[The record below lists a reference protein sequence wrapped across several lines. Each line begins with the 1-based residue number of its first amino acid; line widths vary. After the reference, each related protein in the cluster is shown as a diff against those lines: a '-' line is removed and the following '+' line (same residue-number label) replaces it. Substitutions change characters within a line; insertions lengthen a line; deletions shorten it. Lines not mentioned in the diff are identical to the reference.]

1 MIKKIGTSALQVGM
15 YIHDLDT
22 GWMDH
27 PFFAPRFMVKDEQ
40 TIQRI
45 ASAGLREVY
54 IDTDRGK
61 NVDVDVG
68 IELSEVNAAVSRR
81 LHRTPEPSAVAR
93 AAVPASMEIERARV
107 LYRET
112 TTVVRNLMSASRSGR
127 QVDIAA
133 LDPLAERMIQSAF
146 RNPHALS
153 GISRIKT
160 KDEYTFMH
168 CVGVS
173 ALMVSFAREMALSEQ
188 EIHDVAVG
196 GLVHDIGK
204 SLVPQSVL
212 NKPDRLSDEEF
223 AKMRDHVT
231 FSRQL
236 LADLPGISPVALDVA
251 LLHHERMDG
260 TGYPIGK
267 DGKTISLIGRMSAI
281 VDVYDALTS
290 VRVYKNAWEPTLA
303 MKKLVEWSPNHFDAE
318 LVQRFVRCIGIYP
331 VGATVALE
339 SGRVGVVIDQG
350 EKLIAPVVRII
361 YNREQRR
368 YEWPTDLNLAK
379 TATDR
384 IVEAID
390 PRKYGLDPTQ
400 FV

>member
-1 MIKKIGTSALQVGM
+1 MIKKIGTSELQIGM
-15 YIHDLDT
+15 YVHDLDAR
-22 GWMDH
+22 WMDH
-27 PFFAPRFMVKDEQ
+27 PFFASHFMVKDEQ

-45 ASAGLREVY
+45 ASAGLRQVY
-54 IDTDRGK
+54 IDTTRGK
-61 NVDVDVG
+61 DVASGLTLEQV
-68 IELSEVNAAVSRR
+68 EAAVG
-81 LHRTPEPSAVAR
+81 RTLNEVDEPDDQR
-93 AAVPASMEIERARV
+93 TTLPATEELERARK

-112 TTVVRNLMSASRSGR
+112 TAVVRNLMSASRSGR
-127 QVDIAA
+127 QVDVAS
-133 LDPLAERMIQSAF
+133 LDPLAERMVQSAF

-173 ALMVSFAREMALSEQ
+173 ALMVSFARELELPEQ
-188 EIHDVAVG
+188 QIHDVAIG

-204 SLVPQSVL
+204 SLVPQNVL
-212 NKPDRLSDEEF
+212 NKPDKLNEKEF

-231 FSRQL
+231 YSEQL
-236 LADLPGISPVALDVA
+236 LAGHPDISQTSLDVA

-260 TGYPIGK
+260 TGYPRGRE
-267 DGKTISLIGRMSAI
+267 GKTLSLIGRMSAI

-290 VRVYKNAWEPTLA
+290 VRVYKDAWEPTLA
-303 MKKLVEWSPNHFDAE
+303 MKKLIEWSPDHFDGA

-339 SGRVGVVIDQG
+339 SGRIGVVIDQG
-350 EKLIAPVVRII
+350 EKLMEPIIRVI
-361 YNREQRR
+361 YNRKHRH
-368 YEWPTDLNLAK
+368 YERPFDLDMAR
-379 TATDR
+379 TETDR
-384 IVEAID
+384 IVEAVD
-390 PRKYGLDPTQ
+390 PRKYGLDPTA

>member
-1 MIKKIGTSALQVGM
+1 MIKKISTSALRIGM
-15 YIHDLDT
+15 YVHDLDA

-27 PFFAPRFMVKDEQ
+27 PFFASHFLVKDEQ

-45 ASAGLREVY
+45 ASAGLRQVY
-54 IDTDRGK
+54 IDTTRGNDIQAGLDLEAVKADVERQLGSLDRDAETRQAT
-61 NVDVDVG
+61 VP
-68 IELSEVNAAVSRR
+68 AAVE
-81 LHRTPEPSAVAR
+81 LAR
-93 AAVPASMEIERARV
+93 ARA

-112 TTVVRNLMSASRSGR
+112 TTVVRNLMSSTRSGK
-127 QVDIAA
+127 QVDVAS
-133 LDPLAERMIQSAF
+133 LDPLAERMVQSAF

-173 ALMVSFAREMALSEQ
+173 ALMVTFAREMDLPEQ
-188 EIHDVAVG
+188 QIHDVAIG

-204 SLVPQSVL
+204 SLVPQNVL
-212 NKPDRLSDEEF
+212 NKPDRLNQQEF
-223 AKMRDHVT
+223 AQMRDHVT

-236 LADLPGISPVALDVA
+236 LQGLPGISQAALDVA

-260 TGYPIGK
+260 TGYPLGK
-267 DGKTISLIGRMSAI
+267 DGASISLIGRMSAI

-303 MKKLVEWSPNHFDAE
+303 MKKLVEWSPDHFDDA

-339 SGRVGVVIDQG
+339 SGRVGIVIDQG
-350 EKLIAPVVRII
+350 EKLIEPVVRIV
-361 YNREQRR
+361 YNRKHKH
-368 YEWPTDLNLAK
+368 YERPVDLELSR
-379 TATDR
+379 TETDR
-384 IVEAID
+384 VVSAVD
-390 PRKYGLDPTQ
+390 PRQYGLDPTQ
-400 FV
+400 FI

>member
-1 MIKKIGTSALQVGM
+1 MIKKIGTSELQVGM
-15 YIHDLDT
+15 YIHDLDAR
-22 GWMDH
+22 WMDH
-27 PFFAPRFMVKDEQ
+27 PFFASHFVVKDEQ

-45 ASAGLREVY
+45 ASAGLRQVY
-54 IDTDRGK
+54 IDTERGR
-61 NVDVDVG
+61 DVASG
-68 IELSEVNAAVSRR
+68 LTLEEVEAAVGRR
-81 LHRTPEPSAVAR
+81 LSDVVEPDDQRTTLPAV
-93 AAVPASMEIERARV
+93 EELERARR

-112 TTVVRNLMSASRSGR
+112 TAVVRNLMSASRSGR
-127 QVDIAA
+127 QVDVAS
-133 LDPLAERMIQSAF
+133 LDPLAERMVQSAF

-173 ALMVSFAREMALSEQ
+173 ALMVSFAREMELSEQ
-188 EIHDVAVG
+188 QIHDVAIG

-204 SLVPQSVL
+204 SLVPQNVL
-212 NKPDRLSDEEF
+212 NKPDKLNDEEF

-231 FSRQL
+231 YSEQL
-236 LADLPGISPVALDVA
+236 LADHPDISQTSLDVA

-260 TGYPIGK
+260 RGYPRGK
-267 DGKTISLIGRMSAI
+267 DGETISLIGRMSAI

-303 MKKLVEWSPNHFDAE
+303 MKKLVEWSPDHFDGA

-350 EKLIAPVVRII
+350 EKLMEPIVRVI
-361 YNREQRR
+361 YNRKHRH
-368 YEWPTDLNLAK
+368 YERPFDLDMARME
-379 TATDR
+379 TDR
-384 IVEAID
+384 IIEAVD
-390 PRKYGLDPTQ
+390 PRKYGLDPTA

>member
-1 MIKKIGTSALQVGM
+1 MIKKIGTSELQVGM
-15 YIHDLDT
+15 YIHDLDAR
-22 GWMDH
+22 WMDH
-27 PFFAPRFMVKDEQ
+27 PFYASHFMVKDEQ

-45 ASAGLREVY
+45 ASAGLRQVY
-54 IDTDRGK
+54 IDTQRGR
-61 NVDVDVG
+61 DVASG
-68 IELSEVNAAVSRR
+68 LSLEEVEAAVGRR
-81 LHRTPEPSAVAR
+81 LGEVAEPNDQRTTLPAV
-93 AAVPASMEIERARV
+93 EELERARR

-112 TTVVRNLMSASRSGR
+112 TAVVRNLMSASRSGR
-127 QVDIAA
+127 QVDVAS
-133 LDPLAERMIQSAF
+133 LDPLAERMVQSAF

-173 ALMVSFAREMALSEQ
+173 ALMVSFARELELSEQ
-188 EIHDVAVG
+188 EIHDVAIG

-204 SLVPQSVL
+204 SLVPQNVL
-212 NKPDRLSDEEF
+212 NKPNKLTDDEF

-231 FSRQL
+231 YSEQL
-236 LADLPGISPVALDVA
+236 LSDLPGLSQNSLDVA

-260 TGYPIGK
+260 TGYPRGK
-267 DGKTISLIGRMSAI
+267 DGKAISLIGRMSAI

-303 MKKLVEWSPNHFDAE
+303 MKKLVEWSPDHFDAE

-339 SGRVGVVIDQG
+339 SGRVGIVIDQG
-350 EKLIAPVVRII
+350 AKLVEPIVRVV
-361 YNREQRR
+361 YNRKHHH
-368 YEWPTDLNLAK
+368 YERPVDIDMARIE
-379 TATDR
+379 TDR
-384 IVEAID
+384 IVEAVD

>member
-1 MIKKIGTSALQVGM
+1 MIKKIGTSELLVGM
-15 YIHDLDT
+15 YVHDLDAA
-22 GWMDH
+22 WMDH
-27 PFFAPRFMVKDEQ
+27 PFFVSHFMVKDEQ

-54 IDTDRGK
+54 IDTGRGK
-61 NVDVDVG
+61 DIDAGVT
-68 IELSEVNAAVSRR
+68 LPEVEAQVARRIGSVPEPGVARRASVPAAV
-81 LHRTPEPSAVAR
+81 E
-93 AAVPASMEIERARV
+93 MDRARR

-112 TTVVRNLMSASRSGR
+112 TSVVRNLMSSSRSGR
-127 QVDIAA
+127 QVDVAV
-133 LDPLAERMIQSAF
+133 LDPMAERMVQSAF

-153 GISRIKT
+153 GISRIKS

-173 ALMVSFAREMALSEQ
+173 ALMVSFALEMQLSEQ
-188 EIHDVAVG
+188 EIHDVAMG

-212 NKPDRLSDEEF
+212 NKPDRLNDDEF

-231 FSRQL
+231 FGRQML
-236 LADLPGISPVALDVA
+236 EYLPGISQTALDVA

-260 TGYPIGK
+260 TGYPAGK
-267 DGKTISLIGRMSAI
+267 GSTTISLIGRMSAI

-303 MKKLVEWSPNHFDAE
+303 MKKLVEWSPSHFDAE

-350 EKLIAPVVRII
+350 EKLMQPTLRIF
-361 YNREQRR
+361 YNREHRR
-368 YEWPTDLNLAK
+368 YERPTDLDLAQ
-379 TATDR
+379 TETDR
-384 IVEAID
+384 IVAAID
-390 PRKYGLDPTQ
+390 PRQYGLDPTL

>member
-1 MIKKIGTSALQVGM
+1 MIKKISTSALRIGM
-15 YIHDLDT
+15 YVHDLDA

-27 PFFAPRFMVKDEQ
+27 PFFASHFLVKDEQ

-45 ASAGLREVY
+45 ASAGLRQVY
-54 IDTDRGK
+54 IDTTRGRDIPAGLDLEAVK
-61 NVDVDVG
+61 ADVG
-68 IELSEVNAAVSRR
+68 RQLRDLDQDVETRHA
-81 LHRTPEPSAVAR
+81 T
-93 AAVPASMEIERARV
+93 VPATVEFERARS

-112 TTVVRNLMSASRSGR
+112 TTVVRNLMASTRSGR
-127 QVDIAA
+127 QVDVAA
-133 LDPLAERMIQSAF
+133 LDPLAERMVQSAF

-173 ALMVSFAREMALSEQ
+173 ALMVTFAREMELPEQ
-188 EIHDVAVG
+188 QIHEVAVG

-204 SLVPQSVL
+204 SLVPQKVL
-212 NKPDRLSDEEF
+212 NKPDKLDDREF

-231 FSRQL
+231 FSGQL
-236 LADLPGISPVALDVA
+236 LQGLPGISEAALDVA

-260 TGYPIGK
+260 TGYPSGK
-267 DGKTISLIGRMSAI
+267 DGSAISLIGRMSAI

-290 VRVYKNAWEPTLA
+290 VRVYKDAWEPTLA
-303 MKKLVEWSPNHFDAE
+303 MKKLVEWSPDHFDDE

-339 SGRVGVVIDQG
+339 SGRVGIVIDQG
-350 EKLIAPVVRII
+350 ERLVEPVVRIV
-361 YNREQRR
+361 YNRRHKH
-368 YEWPTDLNLAK
+368 YERPVDLDLSR
-379 TATDR
+379 TETDR
-384 IVEAID
+384 VVSAVD
-390 PRKYGLDPTQ
+390 PRQYRLDPTQ
-400 FV
+400 FI

>member
-1 MIKKIGTSALQVGM
+1 MIKKISTSALRIGM
-15 YIHDLDT
+15 YVHDLDA

-27 PFFAPRFMVKDEQ
+27 PFFASHFLVKDEQ

-45 ASAGLREVY
+45 ASAGLRQVY
-54 IDTDRGK
+54 IDTTRGNDIQAGLDLEAVKADVERQLGNLDRDAETRQAT
-61 NVDVDVG
+61 VP
-68 IELSEVNAAVSRR
+68 AAVE
-81 LHRTPEPSAVAR
+81 L
-93 AAVPASMEIERARV
+93 ERARA

-112 TTVVRNLMSASRSGR
+112 TTVVRNLMSSTRSGK
-127 QVDIAA
+127 QVDVAS
-133 LDPLAERMIQSAF
+133 LDPLAERMVQSAF

-173 ALMVSFAREMALSEQ
+173 ALMVTFAREMDLPEQ
-188 EIHDVAVG
+188 QIHDVAIG

-204 SLVPQSVL
+204 SLVPQNVL
-212 NKPDRLSDEEF
+212 NKPDRLNEQEF
-223 AKMRDHVT
+223 AQMRDHVT

-236 LADLPGISPVALDVA
+236 LQGLPGISQAALDVA

-260 TGYPIGK
+260 TGYPLGK
-267 DGKTISLIGRMSAI
+267 DGASISLIGRMSAI

-303 MKKLVEWSPNHFDAE
+303 MKKLVEWSPDHFDDA

-339 SGRVGVVIDQG
+339 SGRVGIVIDQG
-350 EKLIAPVVRII
+350 EKLIEPVVRIV
-361 YNREQRR
+361 YNRKHKH
-368 YEWPTDLNLAK
+368 YERPVDLELSR
-379 TATDR
+379 TETDR
-384 IVEAID
+384 VVSAVD
-390 PRKYGLDPTQ
+390 PRQYGLDPTQ
-400 FV
+400 FI

>member
-1 MIKKIGTSALQVGM
+1 MIKKISTSALRIGM
-15 YIHDLDT
+15 YVHDLDA

-27 PFFAPRFMVKDEQ
+27 PFFASHFLVKDEQ

-45 ASAGLREVY
+45 ASAGLRQVY
-54 IDTDRGK
+54 IDTTRGNDIQAGLDLEAVKADVERQLGSLDRDAETRQAT
-61 NVDVDVG
+61 VP
-68 IELSEVNAAVSRR
+68 AAVE
-81 LHRTPEPSAVAR
+81 LAR
-93 AAVPASMEIERARV
+93 ARA

-112 TTVVRNLMSASRSGR
+112 TTVVRNLMSSTRSGK
-127 QVDIAA
+127 QVDVAS
-133 LDPLAERMIQSAF
+133 LDPLAERMVQSAF

-173 ALMVSFAREMALSEQ
+173 ALMVTFAREMDLPEQ
-188 EIHDVAVG
+188 QIHDVAIG

-204 SLVPQSVL
+204 SLVPQNVL
-212 NKPDRLSDEEF
+212 NKPDRLNQQEF
-223 AKMRDHVT
+223 AQMRDHVT

-236 LADLPGISPVALDVA
+236 LQGLPGISQAALDVA

-260 TGYPIGK
+260 TGYPLGK
-267 DGKTISLIGRMSAI
+267 GGATISLTGRMSAI

-303 MKKLVEWSPNHFDAE
+303 MKKLVEWSPDHFDDA

-339 SGRVGVVIDQG
+339 SGRVGIVIDQG
-350 EKLIAPVVRII
+350 EKLIEPVVRIV
-361 YNREQRR
+361 YNRKHKHYQR
-368 YEWPTDLNLAK
+368 PVDLELSR
-379 TATDR
+379 TETDR
-384 IVEAID
+384 VVSAVD
-390 PRKYGLDPTQ
+390 PRQYGLDPTQ
-400 FV
+400 FI

>member
-1 MIKKIGTSALQVGM
+1 MIKKISTSALRIGM
-15 YIHDLDT
+15 YVYDLDA

-27 PFFAPRFMVKDEQ
+27 PFFASHFLVKDEQ

-45 ASAGLREVY
+45 ASAGLRQVY
-54 IDTDRGK
+54 IDTTRGNDIQAGLDLEAVKADVERQLGSLDRDAETRQAT
-61 NVDVDVG
+61 VP
-68 IELSEVNAAVSRR
+68 AAVE
-81 LHRTPEPSAVAR
+81 LAR
-93 AAVPASMEIERARV
+93 ARA

-112 TTVVRNLMSASRSGR
+112 TTVVRNLMSSTRSGK
-127 QVDIAA
+127 QVDVAL
-133 LDPLAERMIQSAF
+133 LDPLAERMVQSAF

-173 ALMVSFAREMALSEQ
+173 ALMVTFAREMALPEQ
-188 EIHDVAVG
+188 QIHDVAIG

-204 SLVPQSVL
+204 SLVPQNVL
-212 NKPDRLSDEEF
+212 NKPDRLNQQEF
-223 AKMRDHVT
+223 AQMRDHVT

-236 LADLPGISPVALDVA
+236 LQGLPGISQAALDVA

-260 TGYPIGK
+260 TGYPLGK
-267 DGKTISLIGRMSAI
+267 GGASISLIGRMSAI

-303 MKKLVEWSPNHFDAE
+303 MKKLVEWSPDHFDDA

-339 SGRVGVVIDQG
+339 SGRVGIVIDQG
-350 EKLIAPVVRII
+350 EKLIEPVVRIV
-361 YNREQRR
+361 YNRKHKH
-368 YEWPTDLNLAK
+368 YERPVDLELSR
-379 TATDR
+379 TETDR
-384 IVEAID
+384 VVSAVD
-390 PRKYGLDPTQ
+390 PRQYGLDPTQ
-400 FV
+400 FI

>member
-1 MIKKIGTSALQVGM
+1 MIKKISTSALRIGM
-15 YIHDLDT
+15 YVHDLDA

-27 PFFAPRFMVKDEQ
+27 PFFASHFLVKDEQ

-45 ASAGLREVY
+45 ASAGLRQVY
-54 IDTDRGK
+54 IDTTRGNDIQAGLDLEAVKADVERQLGSLDRDAETRQAT
-61 NVDVDVG
+61 VP
-68 IELSEVNAAVSRR
+68 AAVE
-81 LHRTPEPSAVAR
+81 LAR
-93 AAVPASMEIERARV
+93 ARA

-112 TTVVRNLMSASRSGR
+112 TTVVRNLMSSTRSGK
-127 QVDIAA
+127 QVDVAS
-133 LDPLAERMIQSAF
+133 LDPLAERMVQSAF

-173 ALMVSFAREMALSEQ
+173 ALMVTFAREIDLPEQ
-188 EIHDVAVG
+188 QIHDVAIG

-204 SLVPQSVL
+204 SLVPQNVL
-212 NKPDRLSDEEF
+212 NKPDRLNQQEF
-223 AKMRDHVT
+223 AQMRDHVT

-236 LADLPGISPVALDVA
+236 LQGLPGISQAALDVA

-260 TGYPIGK
+260 TGYPLGK
-267 DGKTISLIGRMSAI
+267 DGASISLIGRMSAI

-303 MKKLVEWSPNHFDAE
+303 MKKLVEWSPDHFDDA

-339 SGRVGVVIDQG
+339 SGRVGIVIDQG
-350 EKLIAPVVRII
+350 EKLIEPVVRIV
-361 YNREQRR
+361 YNRKHKH
-368 YEWPTDLNLAK
+368 YERPVDLELSR
-379 TATDR
+379 TETDR
-384 IVEAID
+384 VVSAVD
-390 PRKYGLDPTQ
+390 PRQYGLDPTQ
-400 FV
+400 FI

>member
-1 MIKKIGTSALQVGM
+1 MIKKIGTAELCVGM
-15 YIHDLDT
+15 YVQDLDAR
-22 GWMDH
+22 WLDH
-27 PFFAPRFMVKDEQ
+27 PFFSSHFLVRDEQ

-45 ASAGLREVY
+45 ASAGLRHVY
-54 IDTDRGK
+54 IDTERGRDIDAG
-61 NVDVDVG
+61 VSLEQV
-68 IELSEVNAAVSRR
+68 EAAIDERLQAAQEEDTGRSR
-81 LHRTPEPSAVAR
+81 
-93 AAVPASMEIERARV
+93 VPATMEMERARV

-112 TTVVRNLMSASRSGR
+112 TSVVRNLMAAARSGR
-127 QVDIAA
+127 QVDVAA
-133 LDPLAERMIQSAF
+133 LDPLAERMVQSAF

-173 ALMVSFAREMALSEQ
+173 ALMVSFARELELPEQ
-188 EIHDVAVG
+188 TIQEVAVG

-204 SLVPQSVL
+204 SMVPQNVL
-212 NKPDRLSDEEF
+212 NKPDRLNDEEF
-223 AKMRDHVT
+223 ARMRDHVT
-231 FSRQL
+231 FSREL
-236 LADLPGISPVALDVA
+236 LSEMPGISQNALDVA

-260 TGYPIGK
+260 TGYPEGK
-267 DGKTISLIGRMSAI
+267 DGATISLIGRMSAI

-303 MKKLVEWSPNHFDAE
+303 MKRLVEWSPAHFDGE

-339 SGRVGVVIDQG
+339 SGRIGVVIDQTDR
-350 EKLIAPVVRII
+350 LIAPMVRVI
-361 YNREQRR
+361 YNRRHQRYERPVDVDLSRDRSDRVVEAVDPRR
-368 YEWPTDLNLAK
+368 YG
-379 TATDR
+379 
-384 IVEAID
+384 V
-390 PRKYGLDPTQ
+390 DPTR

>member
-1 MIKKIGTSALQVGM
+1 MIKKISTSALRIGM
-15 YIHDLDT
+15 YVHDLDA

-27 PFFAPRFMVKDEQ
+27 PFFASHFLVKDEQ

-45 ASAGLREVY
+45 ASAGLRQVY
-54 IDTDRGK
+54 IDTTRGNDIQAGLDLEAVKADVERQLGSLDRDAETRQAT
-61 NVDVDVG
+61 VP
-68 IELSEVNAAVSRR
+68 AAVE
-81 LHRTPEPSAVAR
+81 LAR
-93 AAVPASMEIERARV
+93 ARA

-112 TTVVRNLMSASRSGR
+112 TTVVRNLMSSTRSGK
-127 QVDIAA
+127 QVDVAL
-133 LDPLAERMIQSAF
+133 LDPLAERMVQSAF

-173 ALMVSFAREMALSEQ
+173 ALMVTFAREMDLPEQ
-188 EIHDVAVG
+188 QIHDVAIG

-204 SLVPQSVL
+204 SLVPQNVL
-212 NKPDRLSDEEF
+212 NKPDRLNQQEF
-223 AKMRDHVT
+223 AQMRDHVT

-236 LADLPGISPVALDVA
+236 LQGLPGISQAALDVA

-260 TGYPIGK
+260 TGYPLGK
-267 DGKTISLIGRMSAI
+267 GGATISLTCRMSAI

-303 MKKLVEWSPNHFDAE
+303 MKKLLEWSPDHFDDA

-339 SGRVGVVIDQG
+339 SGRVGIVIDQG
-350 EKLIAPVVRII
+350 EKLIEPVVRIV
-361 YNREQRR
+361 YNRKHKH
-368 YEWPTDLNLAK
+368 YERPVDLELSR
-379 TATDR
+379 TETDR
-384 IVEAID
+384 VVSAVD
-390 PRKYGLDPTQ
+390 PRQYGLDPTQ
-400 FV
+400 FI